1 MADRLYRLGHAAV
14 RRRRL
19 VLALWLA
26 VLVAVG
32 VASAVGGGRTSD
44 AFTLP
49 GTESQDAAD
58 LLDARFPAQGGSTAQ
73 VVVADRAGVD
83 TPEARAAVGDLATAL
98 AALPDVEAVGDPY
111 GPGAVAPGGTVLQFD
126 VTYPMD
132 APEVPE
138 ASYEE
143 LVTAVEEA
151 RSGDLDVQMGGPVVE
166 AGSQAEPGGTEV
178 IGLMVA
184 VVVLLVTFGSVLAMG
199 MPLVTALLG
208 VGITSALLGLLAALV
223 DLSSVAPTLAVMIG
237 LAVGID
243 YALFIVTRHRA
254 NLAAG
259 MHITESIA
267 LATATA
273 GSAVVFAGVTV
284 IIAISGLA
292 VLGVPFVTVMGLGAA
307 LGVAVAVAV
316 ALTLLPALLGFAG
329 RTIDRLR
336 LPGLRVRGEGESS
349 GRLGARWAR
358 GVTRRPWP
366 ALAGGLAV
374 MALLAVPLVDLRLA
388 MADAGTQPAAT
399 TQRQAYDLVA
409 EGFGPG
415 TNGPL
420 TLVVD
425 LRGVDDPDGLLTDV
439 GAAASGAPGVE
450 GVAPPIVSEAGDTA
464 VVTVVPAEGPA
475 SAATERLVHDLRGG
489 AFADVESATG
499 ADVLVA
505 GPTAANIDISDK
517 LGSAFPRLLAV
528 VVGLTIIVLLVAFRS
543 VLVPLKAAVAILI
556 SIASALGVVTAVFQW
571 GWLLGLVGLD
581 DTVPIV
587 SFLPTMMFAVLFGLS
602 MDYEVF
608 IMSRVRE
615 EHSRTGDPR
624 GSVLTGLASSARV
637 ITAAALIMI
646 SVFGGFVL
654 GDDPVIKMFGLGLSV
669 AVLLDATVVR
679 MLIVPAAMTLLDKAA
694 WWLPRWLD
702 RLLPDLDVEGERVV
716 ARHAGPEHG
725 DGGLG
730 AGRDVPALEPVGAD

>member
-26 VLVAVG
+26 LLFATG
-32 VASAVGGGRTSD
+32 IAAAVGGGTTSD
-44 AFTLP
+44 TFTLP
-49 GTESQDAAD
+49 GTESQRAAD
-58 LLDARFPAQGGSTAQ
+58 LLDERFPEQGGSTAQ
-73 VVVADRAGVD
+73 IVVADAAGVD
-83 TPEARAAVGDLATAL
+83 SVGTRAAVGDLAAAL
-98 AALPDVEAVGDPY
+98 RALPDVESVADPY
-111 GPGAVAPGGTVLQFD
+111 GPDAVAPGDRTVLQFD

-132 APEVPE
+132 AVEVPE
-138 ASYEE
+138 ASYAA
-143 LVTAVEEA
+143 LVDAVDDA
-151 RSGDLDVQMGGPVVE
+151 RTGDIDVQMGGPVVD
-166 AGSQAEPGGTEV
+166 AGSEEEPAGTEV
-178 IGLMVA
+178 IGLAVA

-208 VGITSALLGLLAALV
+208 VAISSSLLALLAAVV
-223 DLSSVAPTLAVMIG
+223 DLSSIAPTLAVMIG

-243 YALFIVTRHRA
+243 YALFIVTRHRS
-254 NLAAG
+254 NLARG
-259 MHITESIA
+259 VEVTESIA

-273 GSAVVFAGVTV
+273 GGAVVFAGVTV

-292 VLGVPFVTVMGLGAA
+292 VLGVPFVTVMGLAAA

-336 LPGLRVRGEGESS
+336 LPGLRLRGEDEASS
-349 GRLGARWAR
+349 ALGARWAR
-358 GVTRRPWP
+358 GVTRRPW
-366 ALAGGLAV
+366 ASLAGGLAV
-374 MALLAVPLVDLRLA
+374 MGVLALPLADVRLA
-388 MADAGTQPAAT
+388 MADAGTQPAST

-409 EGFGPG
+409 DGFGPG

-425 LRGVDDPDGLLTDV
+425 LRGADDPEAVLAEVTAV
-439 GAAASGAPGVE
+439 AAGTAGVE
-450 GVAPPIVSEAGDTA
+450 AVAPAVVNAAGDTA

-475 SAATERLVHDLRGG
+475 SAATERLVHDLRGA
-489 AFADVESATG
+489 AFAGAESATG

-505 GPTAANIDISDK
+505 GPTAANIDITDK
-517 LGSAFPRLLAV
+517 LGGAFPRLLTV
-528 VVGLTIIVLLVAFRS
+528 VVGLTVVVLLIAFRS

-556 SIASALGVVTAVFQW
+556 SIGSALGVVTAIFQW

-624 GSVLTGLASSARV
+624 GAVLTGLASSARV

-646 SVFGGFVL
+646 SVFGGFIL
-654 GDDPVIKMFGLGLSV
+654 GDDPVIKMFGVGLSV
-669 AVLLDATVVR
+669 AVLLDATIVR
-679 MLIVPAAMTLLDKAA
+679 MLIVPAVMTLMDRAA
-694 WWLPRWLD
+694 WWLPGWLD
-702 RLLPDLDVEGERVV
+702 RLLPDLDVEGERVAARV
-716 ARHAGPEHG
+716 ADAAVDTP
-725 DGGLG
+725 G
-730 AGRDVPALEPVGAD
+730 APVGPALEPVGAD

>member
-1 MADRLYRLGHAAV
+1 MAERLYRLGHAAV

-44 AFTLP
+44 TFTLP
-49 GTESQDAAD
+49 GTESQEAAD

-83 TPEARAAVGDLATAL
+83 TPEARAAVGELATAL
-98 AALPDVEAVGDPY
+98 AALPDVETVGDPY

-143 LVTAVEEA
+143 LVDTVGEA
-151 RSGDLDVQMGGPVVE
+151 RSGELDVQMGGPVVE

-199 MPLVTALLG
+199 LPLVTALLG

-259 MHITESIA
+259 MDVTESIA

-336 LPGLRVRGEGESS
+336 LPGLRVRGEGEGS
-349 GRLGARWAR
+349 GGLGARWAR

-366 ALAGGLAV
+366 ALAGGLAL
-374 MALLAVPLVDLRLA
+374 MALLAVPLVDMRLA

-409 EGFGPG
+409 EGFGSG

-420 TLVVD
+420 SLVVD
-425 LRGVDDPDGLLTDV
+425 LRGVDDPEALLADV
-439 GAAASGAPGVE
+439 GAAASAAPGVE
-450 GVAPPIVSEAGDTA
+450 GVAPPLVNEAGDTA
-464 VVTVVPAEGPA
+464 VLTVVPTEGPA
-475 SAATERLVHDLRGG
+475 SAVTERLVHDLRGG

-505 GPTAANIDISDK
+505 GPTAANIDVSDK

-702 RLLPDLDVEGERVV
+702 RLLPDLDVEGEGVA
-716 ARHAGPEHG
+716 ARHAGPEDEEAGHG
-725 DGGLG
+725 AERG
-730 AGRDVPALEPVGAD
+730 VPALEPVGAD